1 MVRFEAVPE
10 SISMMYT
17 HYEVSFSSISMAM
30 LARFETPPVD
40 ITLVAT
46 ENTYSYQIVVRDLV
60 RSDCGLLLWTI
71 KFDTLRD
78 NGLCR
83 NASIRKVG

>member
-30 LARFETPPVD
+30 LARFGTSPVD

-46 ENTYSYQIVVRDLV
+46 GEHI
-60 RSDCGLLLWTI
+60 
-71 KFDTLRD
+71 
-78 NGLCR
+78 
-83 NASIRKVG
+83 